1 LGSLLRLL
9 KIQLL
14 FWGEQSVF
22 DAVLLGQILV
32 NGIAVGAI
40 YGLVALGFV
49 LVYKATEIVS
59 FSHGDLLM
67 FAAFIAWTFTVALG
81 WPLWLGFLVAIGAT
95 ALLSGLIN
103 EVIVS
108 RIIGQSQ
115 FGIIL
120 LTLGIAFILRGTVFM
135 IWGVDQ
141 KSLDALVPD
150 MVLGYAGVHIRAEQI
165 QIILVTFALV
175 LGLHWFFRK
184 SRLGLAMQ
192 ALGENQMA
200 AYLMG
205 IPVRHVITGI
215 WAISGGIA
223 AVGGLML
230 APLLLVDIN
239 LWLVLI
245 KGLIVAIIGS
255 FHTIPGA
262 LAAGILIGCIE
273 QLAGVY
279 LDAEY
284 RDLAIYGAFFIIL
297 AIFPRGLFGGQE
309 SKKV

>member
-1 LGSLLRLL
+1 
-9 KIQLL
+9 
-14 FWGEQSVF
+14 
-22 DAVLLGQILV
+22 
-32 NGIAVGAI
+32 
-40 YGLVALGFV
+40 
-49 LVYKATEIVS
+49 
-59 FSHGDLLM
+59 M
-67 FAAFIAWTFTVALG
+67 
-81 WPLWLGFLVAIGAT
+81 PLWLGLLLAIGAT
-95 ALLSGLIN
+95 AILSGLLN
-103 EVIVS
+103 QFIVS
-108 RIIGQSQ
+108 RVIGQAQ
-115 FGIIL
+115 FSIIL
-120 LTLGIAFILRGTVFM
+120 LTLGMAFMLRGTVFM

-141 KSLDALVPD
+141 KALSSLVPD
-150 MVLGYAGVHIRAEQI
+150 TALVFGGIHLRGEQL

-184 SRLGLAMQ
+184 SRIGLAMQ
-192 ALGENQMA
+192 ALGENQLA
-200 AYLMG
+200 AYLMA
-205 IPVRHVITGI
+205 IPVRRVITGI

-223 AVGGLML
+223 AIGGLML

-245 KGLIVAIIGS
+245 KGLIVAVIGS

-297 AIFPRGLFGGQE
+297 AIFPRGLFGGEE